1 MTKRFLHIALAILLL
16 SACGRHHVYSPSL
29 LRADSLCSERPDSA
43 LALLLQ
49 LSSQMPTA
57 PEPDRMFHKLLCIK
71 AADKANRPIIQ
82 CDSTIVRL
90 IDYYE
95 DGGDPAKLAET
106 YYYAGRIYFEKQ
118 DAPQALRYF
127 QETEDILEKSD
138 NLELK
143 SRLYSQE
150 GYIFYYQELFN
161 EMKTAYEK
169 AYGFAKMS
177 NDTASMIYTLRDIA
191 VASEA
196 FNKHKE
202 AMQSLL
208 QAKKLAFEI
217 NDSNLMAN
225 IDYYIACQYY
235 YIGKD
240 GQALNIVR
248 KLMQNMR
255 TVEKSAIY
263 SLMARLLRNNN
274 HTDSALHYFKL
285 TEEYGTIYAKDSA
298 FRNMSAIY
306 LEKGDISKAKE
317 YLHKYLEFDDSVK
330 ASKKIEM
337 TQKIR
342 AIYND
347 QKRERE
353 NLQLKEANTR
363 KNITILVIITATCM
377 LITTLFAIIG
387 KNKRRHEILISRY
400 QHLQRIKEDSFRESQ
415 QYIDEN
421 KKQIE
426 ELEQKLSL
434 TNRENATQVKAL
446 EREIQRLQ
454 SVNKMVQFKVQ
465 DNAMAEQIIKDSA
478 ICMKFYEM
486 PNDKY
491 LLHPSPEDW
500 DCLEKQIND
509 EYPQFSKK
517 LKSLCVLSD
526 IEYHM
531 CLLIKINMKP
541 IDMAKLLNL
550 SKSSIAMKRT
560 RLYQKHFGEEGGS
573 KEWDELIHSL

>member
-1 MTKRFLHIALAILLL
+1 MKT
-16 SACGRHHVYSPSL
+16 SY
-29 LRADSLCSERPDSA
+29 
-43 LALLLQ
+43 Q
-49 LSSQMPTA
+49 
-57 PEPDRMFHKLLCIK
+57 K
-71 AADKANRPIIQ
+71 A
-82 CDSTIVRL
+82 
-90 IDYYE
+90 YE
-95 DGGDPAKLAET
+95 FAKLS
-106 YYYAGRIYFEKQ
+106 Q
-118 DAPQALRYF
+118 D
-127 QETEDILEKSD
+127 TS
-138 NLELK
+138 
-143 SRLYSQE
+143 
-150 GYIFYYQELFN
+150 
-161 EMKTAYEK
+161 
-169 AYGFAKMS
+169 
-177 NDTASMIYTLRDIA
+177 SMIYTLRDIA

-208 QAKKLAFEI
+208 QAKKLAFEN

-235 YIGKD
+235 YMGKD

-248 KLMQNMR
+248 ELKHNMR
-255 TVEKSAIY
+255 AVEKSAVY
-263 SLMARLLRNNN
+263 SLMARLQRNNN
-274 HTDSALHYFKL
+274 HIDSALHYFKL

-298 FRNMSAIY
+298 YRNMSVLY
-306 LEKGDISKAKE
+306 LDKRDVSKAKE
-317 YLHKYLEFDDSVK
+317 YLHKYLDFDDTVK
-330 ASKKIEM
+330 ASKKSEM
-337 TQKIR
+337 TQKIM
-342 AIYND
+342 AIYKD

-363 KNITILVIITATCM
+363 KNITILIIITAACF
-377 LITTLFAIIG
+377 LITILFAIIE
-387 KNKRRHEILISRY
+387 NTKRKHEMLISRY

-426 ELEQKLSL
+426 ELEQMLSL
-434 TNRENATQVKAL
+434 TNKENATQVKTL

-454 SVNKMVQFKVQ
+454 SVNQIVQLRVQ
-465 DNAMAEQIIKDSA
+465 DIAMAEQVIKDSA
-478 ICMKFYEM
+478 ICKKFHEM

-491 LLHPSPEDW
+491 FLHPSPEDW
-500 DCLEKQIND
+500 DCLERQIND

-517 LKSLCVLSD
+517 LKSLCTLSKQ
-526 IEYHM
+526 EYHM

-573 KEWDELIHSL
+573 REWDELIHSL